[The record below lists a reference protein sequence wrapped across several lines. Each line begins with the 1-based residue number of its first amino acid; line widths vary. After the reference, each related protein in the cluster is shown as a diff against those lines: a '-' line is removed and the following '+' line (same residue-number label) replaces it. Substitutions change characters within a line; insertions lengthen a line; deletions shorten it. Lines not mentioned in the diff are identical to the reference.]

1 MPSATS
7 RTGFVAADNFIH
19 RERRNAIITMAE
31 IEFEILNA
39 G

>member
-7 RTGFVAADNFIH
+7 RTEFVAADNLIH
-19 RERRNAIITMAE
+19 REQKNAIITMAE